1 MSHPDRSEAS
11 TPAPPRPS
19 PAVDVAAL
27 RAALDGA
34 QHGTRDF
41 VRQRLTDPRFA
52 YQYGLSSD
60 AYREQVLAWLREL
73 AKDGLGA
80 LAVPPALGGKGDP
93 AAFMAAFETLAFH
106 DLSLTIKFGV
116 QFGLFQGS
124 VQLLGT
130 AWHHETF
137 LPAISRGELLGV
149 FAMSELGSGSNVRDL
164 ETLATYD
171 PASEEFVIHTPHPGA
186 HKEWLGN
193 AARHGRMATVFAQLV
208 TPAGRHGVHAFLVPI
223 RDERGEPMP
232 GVRIGDTGLK
242 EGLNGVDNGRLWFDR
257 VRIPRSHLLDRF
269 GQVAPDGTY
278 TSPIESPARRFFTMI
293 GTLVGGRIT
302 IGLSALSAAKSALTI
317 AVRYGNRR
325 RQFGPDGGNT
335 TPLLDYRTHQRR
347 LLPALAT
354 SIVLDFALSQLVD
367 RFTAL
372 EGESDRELEG
382 LAAGLKA
389 YTAWFAQG
397 AITDARECCGGQGYL
412 QVNRIAVLR
421 GDIDVWCTFEGDNT
435 VLYQLLAKALL
446 TEYKQEFADMG
457 VIRLLTRRARARLR
471 AMNPIAARRDDEDHL
486 RDPDQQL
493 ALLRYREERILDAAA
508 RRLRHALAKDP
519 ERAMSEVQDHLMHLA
534 TAHVER
540 VAFEAV
546 QREIERAGPSL
557 APLLAL
563 LRDTFWASRVDADI
577 GWFLMTGVVETPKA
591 KAIRYLANKCCQELR
606 PIAETVTEGFGIPD
620 AVLAAPIAFDPLPTA
635 DA

>member
-1 MSHPDRSEAS
+1 
-11 TPAPPRPS
+11 
-19 PAVDVAAL
+19 
-27 RAALDGA
+27 
-34 QHGTRDF
+34 
-41 VRQRLTDPRFA
+41 
-52 YQYGLSSD
+52 
-60 AYREQVLAWLREL
+60 
-73 AKDGLGA
+73 
-80 LAVPPALGGKGDP
+80 
-93 AAFMAAFETLAFH
+93 
-106 DLSLTIKFGV
+106 
-116 QFGLFQGS
+116 
-124 VQLLGT
+124 
-130 AWHHETF
+130 
-137 LPAISRGELLGV
+137 
-149 FAMSELGSGSNVRDL
+149 
-164 ETLATYD
+164 
-171 PASEEFVIHTPHPGA
+171 
-186 HKEWLGN
+186 
-193 AARHGRMATVFAQLV
+193 
-208 TPAGRHGVHAFLVPI
+208 
-223 RDERGEPMP
+223 
-232 GVRIGDTGLK
+232 VRIGDTGLK

>member
-242 EGLNGVDNGRLWFDR
+242 EGLNGVDNGRLWFDQ
-257 VRIPRSHLLDRF
+257 VRIPRTHLLDRF
-269 GQVAPDGTY
+269 GQVAADGSY

-508 RRLRHALAKDP
+508 RRLRQRKL
-519 ERAMSEVQDHLMHLA
+519 R
-534 TAHVER
+534 
-540 VAFEAV
+540 EA
-546 QREIERAGPSL
+546 GLPPG
-557 APLLAL
+557 AP
-563 LRDTFWASRVDADI
+563 
-577 GWFLMTGVVETPKA
+577 
-591 KAIRYLANKCCQELR
+591 
-606 PIAETVTEGFGIPD
+606 
-620 AVLAAPIAFDPLPTA
+620 
-635 DA
+635 